1 MKELY
6 NIQNIKEKNQIKE
19 ASMKK
24 MLHIGLGLLLI
35 FCISGQMMAQK
46 VKTVDGVEVV
56 ENPEKPK
63 AAKGIPTKLI
73 LEEDFKIGDSEA
85 EEEMIAQVTF
95 FVVDENETIY
105 ALDMKS
111 NNIKVFDSNGTFVR
125 TISKQG
131 QGPGE
136 INFPSGLLITSE
148 NELLVEDAGNR
159 RLAYFT
165 LEGEFLRNVSVAD
178 KTSLTNLMTDSNG
191 NYLGRQFV
199 IEEGNMFFEIR
210 KFDKD
215 LNSQFTI
222 EKIPFNLRDPLKD
235 KLKIFD
241 FVQIYYFDPE
251 GQIYYGNPREYEIQI
266 LSPEGKLKKK
276 ITKKYKSEK
285 ITEEDKEEILD
296 RIPDTG
302 FGIRERIEF
311 PKEFPAY
318 EAFTMDEEGRL
329 IVRSY
334 NKADVEDLV
343 YLDVFDTEGKYIAR
357 FPSKVNPRLW
367 KSGKMY
373 AIEETDEGFQVI
385 KRYTYSWQ

>member
-1 MKELY
+1 
-6 NIQNIKEKNQIKE
+6 
-19 ASMKK
+19 MKK

-63 AAKGIPTKLI
+63 TPKGIPTKVI
-73 LEEDFKIGDSEA
+73 LKEDFKIGDSEA

-95 FVVDENETIY
+95 FVVDENGSIY
-105 ALDMKS
+105 ALDWKA
-111 NNIKVFDSNGTFVR
+111 NNIKVFDKSGKFVR
-125 TISKQG
+125 TIAKQG

-136 INFPSGLLITSE
+136 INFPSGLLITSK

-178 KTSLTNLMTDSNG
+178 KTSLTNLVMDNKG
-191 NYLGRQFV
+191 NYLGRQFIV
-199 IEEGNMFFEIR
+199 EEGTMSFEIR

-215 LNSQFTI
+215 LNSLFTI

-235 KLKIFD
+235 KINVFD
-241 FVQIYYFDPE
+241 FVQIYLFDSK
-251 GQIYYGNPREYEIQI
+251 GQIYYGNPKEYEIQI
-266 LSPEGKLKKK
+266 FSPEGKLKRK
-276 ITKKYKSEK
+276 ITKKFKSEN
-285 ITEEDKEEILD
+285 ITEKDIEEILD

-302 FGIRERIEF
+302 FGVRERMDF

-318 EAFTMDEEGRL
+318 EAFTMDEEERL

-334 NKADVEDLV
+334 KKADEEDHV
-343 YLDVFDTEGKYIAR
+343 YLDVFDAEGKYIAR

-367 KSGKMY
+367 KNGKMY

-385 KRYTYSWQ
+385 KRYSYSWQ

>member
-1 MKELY
+1 MRKTL
-6 NIQNIKEKNQIKE
+6 NIV
-19 ASMKK
+19 
-24 MLHIGLGLLLI
+24 LVLLLI
-35 FCISGQMMAQK
+35 FCISGQMQAQK
-46 VKTVDGVEVV
+46 VKTIDGVEIV

-63 AAKGIPTKLI
+63 TPKNIPTKLV
-73 LEEDFKIGDSEA
+73 LEEDFKIGDSEV

-105 ALDMKS
+105 ALDMKTNS
-111 NNIKVFDSNGTFVR
+111 IKVFDSNGKFVR
-125 TISKQG
+125 TIANKG

-136 INFPSGLLITSE
+136 INIPSGILITPD
-148 NELLVEDAGNR
+148 NELLVEDTGNR

-178 KTSLTNLMTDSNG
+178 KTSLTNLMTDNKG
-191 NYLGRQFV
+191 NYLARQFI

-215 LNSQFTI
+215 LNSLFTI

-235 KLKIFD
+235 KFKIFD
-241 FVQIYYFDPE
+241 FIQIYFFGSE
-251 GQIYYGNPREYEIQI
+251 GQIYYGNPKEYEIQI

-276 ITKKYKSEK
+276 ITKKFRSEK

-296 RIPDTG
+296 RIPDMG
-302 FGIRERIEF
+302 VGIRDRIEF

-318 EAFTMDEEGRL
+318 EAFTLDEEGRL

-334 NKADVEDLV
+334 NKADEEDHV
-343 YLDVFDTEGKYIAR
+343 YLDIFDQEGKYIAR

-367 KSGKMY
+367 KNDKMY
-373 AIEETDEGFQVI
+373 AIEETDEGFIVI
-385 KRYTYSWQ
+385 KRYSYSWQ

>member
-1 MKELY
+1 
-6 NIQNIKEKNQIKE
+6 
-19 ASMKK
+19 
-24 MLHIGLGLLLI
+24 MLPLGLGLLLI
-35 FCISGQMMAQK
+35 FCISGQIMAQK

-63 AAKGIPTKLI
+63 AAKSIPTKLI

-125 TISKQG
+125 IISKQG

-251 GQIYYGNPREYEIQI
+251 GQIYYGNPKVYEIQI

-329 IVRSY
+329 IVRSF
-334 NKADVEDLV
+334 NKADVEDHV

-373 AIEETDEGFQVI
+373 AIEETDEAFQVI